1 MEEKIN
7 DQNKLD
13 NCTFVKTIL
22 MIFVVLYH
30 SILFWGGGSWLE
42 NIPVIYESKSLSIF
56 VAWLNTFHIFGF
68 TLISGYIF

>member
-30 SILFWGGGSWLE
+30 SILFWGVAHGLK
-42 NIPVIYESKSLSIF
+42 IYQ
-56 VAWLNTFHIFGF
+56 
-68 TLISGYIF
+68 